1 MGISK
6 QVISTKRLQIDKA
19 RANVV
24 MVIAIASFVAVFSLV
39 SARALLT
46 KRSFQNRVIDQ
57 KKITLQTLQANNA
70 AAEQLVTSYK
80 AFNETPDN
88 LIGGNPKGTGDRDG
102 ENAKLV
108 LDALPSEYDFPGLTS
123 SIAKI
128 VNGSRLGE
136 LDSFT
141 GTDDEVAQSTQTDST
156 KPVEIPFSVSIT
168 TKEGAFGGILTAFNR
183 SIRPMTIDKLS
194 ISSSG
199 QAGELSLSIDGKT
212 YYQPQKSLSIT
223 QKEVR

>member
-1 MGISK
+1 MGIAK

-46 KRSFQNRVIDQ
+46 KRSFQSRVIDQ
-57 KKITLQTLQANNA
+57 KKTTLDTLKANNA

-80 AFNETPDN
+80 AFNDTPDN

-102 ENAKLV
+102 ENATLV
-108 LDALPSEYDFPGLTS
+108 LDALPSEYDYPGLTS
-123 SIAKI
+123 SMAKI
-128 VNGSRLGE
+128 INGSRLGTLE
-136 LDSFT
+136 TFT
-141 GTDDEVAQSTQTDST
+141 GTDDEVAQSKQSDSS
-156 KPVEIPFSVSIT
+156 KPVEMPFNISVN
-168 TKEGAFGGILTAFNR
+168 TKDGAYKSILTALSR
-183 SIRPMTIDKLS
+183 SIRPMTVNKIT

-199 QAGELSLSIDGKT
+199 QAGELTMTVDGKT
-212 YYQPQKSLSIT
+212 YYQPQKTLSIT

>member
-1 MGISK
+1 MGIAK

-39 SARALLT
+39 SARALWT
-46 KRSFQNRVIDQ
+46 KRSFQARVIGE
-57 KKITLQTLQANNA
+57 KKTTLETLKANNA

-80 AFNETPDN
+80 AFNDTPDN

-102 ENAKLV
+102 ENATLV
-108 LDALPSEYDFPGLTS
+108 LDALPSEYDYPGLTS
-123 SIAKI
+123 SMAKI
-128 VNGSRLGE
+128 INGSKLGD

-141 GTDDEVAQSTQTDST
+141 GTDDEVAQSGQTDSS
-156 KPVEIPFSVSIT
+156 KPIEMPFSVAIT
-168 TKEGAFGGILTAFNR
+168 TKEGAYKGVLTAFSR
-183 SIRPMTIDKLS
+183 SIRPMTIDKIS

-212 YYQPQKSLSIT
+212 YYQPQKTLSIT